1 MNNNKDA
8 KIIFMGTPEFS
19 VPILGALINNY
30 NVVAVV
36 TQPDKKIGR
45 KQILTAPPV
54 KKIALANKLKVLQ
67 PEKIRDNSEFIQHLK
82 ALKPDLIVVAAY
94 GFILPKE
101 LLDIPKFGAVNVHAS
116 LLPKYRGASPI
127 QAALLNGEK
136 ETGVTIMLIN
146 EKMDEGHLLAQ
157 KAITITNDD
166 NFKTLHDKLSIL
178 GAHLLIDTLPKYLSS
193 QIKPQKQDDN
203 RATYCK
209 ILTKKDGKIDWR
221 KSALEIERQ
230 VRALNPW
237 PGTWTTWQNKILK
250 ILEVEILNPQINCAE
265 SEIGKTF
272 LTKQQAL
279 AINCKQGSLILKKL
293 QPEGRKPMA
302 AKEFLNGYQEIIG
315 SILK

>member
-54 KKIALANKLKVLQ
+54 KKTALANKLKVLQ

-94 GFILPKE
+94 GFILPKKLFE
-101 LLDIPKFGAVNVHAS
+101 IPKFGAVNVHAS

-127 QAALLNGEK
+127 QAALLNGGK
-136 ETGVTIMLIN
+136 KTGVTIMLIN
-146 EKMDEGHLLAQ
+146 EKMDEGPLLAQ

-250 ILEVEILNPQINCAE
+250 ILEVEILNPQIGCAE

-272 LTKQQAL
+272 STKQQDL

-293 QPEGRKPMA
+293 QPEGRKSMA
-302 AKEFLNGYQEIIG
+302 VKEFLNGYQEIIG